1 MTVPSLALTDV
12 VAAYGRV
19 VVLHELTLVVEPGEI
34 VAILGGNGAGKSTTL
49 KVICGLVRPRSGTIE
64 LFGER
69 IDGRPAHRMASLGI
83 GLSSQGRQVF
93 PKMTVSENLQMG
105 AYSRRDADIDADFER
120 VFTLFPKM
128 RDRRRQT
135 AGTLSGGEQQMLA
148 ISRAL
153 MTRPRLMLLDE
164 PSMGVAPIVNEE
176 IKDVVRQVRNDGV
189 TVVIVEQN
197 VELAMAL
204 ADRGYV
210 LEMGRV
216 AVEGSNAYLRET
228 DRVKAA
234 YLGG

>member
-1 MTVPSLALTDV
+1 MTTPALALHEVT
-12 VAAYGRV
+12 AAYGRV
-19 VVLHELTLVVEPGEI
+19 VVLRELTLSADAGEI

-49 KVICGLVRPRSGTIE
+49 KVVCGLVRPRSGSVE

-69 IDGRPAHRMASLGI
+69 IDGRPAHRIASLGI

-93 PKMTVSENLQMG
+93 PKMSVLENLKLG
-105 AYSRRDADIDADFER
+105 AYSRRDDDIGDDFER
-120 VFTLFPKM
+120 VFTLFPRLK
-128 RDRRRQT
+128 DRRAQS

-148 ISRAL
+148 IGRAL

-164 PSMGVAPIVNEE
+164 PSLGVAPVVIEE
-176 IKDVVRQVRNDGV
+176 IKEVVRQVRADGV

-197 VELAMAL
+197 VELAMSL

-216 AVEGSNAYLRET
+216 AVEGSNEYLRQT

-234 YLGG
+234 YLGA